1 MITLTIIKKSKVSQT
16 REIVLYNSLDKARKA
31 IIPIVKEMK
40 DAVKEKRS
48 PKILID
54 GVSYDSNSE
63 KNLLVELG
71 ALELT
76 GNDKEFKF
84 A

>member
-1 MITLTIIKKSKVSQT
+1 MITLTIVKKSKISQT

-40 DAVKEKRS
+40 DAVAEKRS
-48 PKILID
+48 PKIFID

>member
-1 MITLTIIKKSKVSQT
+1 MITLTIVKKSKISQT

-48 PKILID
+48 PKIFID